1 MSLFSLDWFWY
12 RAMDLNERTRSGSRR
27 PCGPGDVKPTPI
39 RKEGEMV
46 VLINPF
52 LFCLW
57 VWNWGCIRQTSW
69 SDFDGVLGQEKRSY
83 PSPDWIKN
91 IPRLMLGVM
100 ALGLYPYPTQITLT
114 HFTGCN
120 HSNKHFNLKVNCIRS
135 LHALTNN
142 NNLESDNCFMFCTC
156 RFITVQ
162 SKTSVYTYTFN
173 LPVQLRPKFP
183 KLDSVFLYIWGK
195 LTAVIFKHGAF
206 NVYQERNTS
215 AKPIWNIKI
224 SKQTDNYLYP
234 CSFLY
239 KVNFIYIEEVH

>member
-1 MSLFSLDWFWY
+1 MFVGSIRARANLSNTKCSHQRRLSKITGAVMSLFSLDWFWY

-46 VLINPF
+46 VLINLF

-120 HSNKHFNLKVNCIRS
+120 HSNKHFNLKINCIRS
-135 LHALTNN
+135 LHWQIITIWRVIIAL
-142 NNLESDNCFMFCTC
+142 CF
-156 RFITVQ
+156 
-162 SKTSVYTYTFN
+162 
-173 LPVQLRPKFP
+173 
-183 KLDSVFLYIWGK
+183 
-195 LTAVIFKHGAF
+195 
-206 NVYQERNTS
+206 
-215 AKPIWNIKI
+215 
-224 SKQTDNYLYP
+224 
-234 CSFLY
+234 
-239 KVNFIYIEEVH
+239 VHAGS